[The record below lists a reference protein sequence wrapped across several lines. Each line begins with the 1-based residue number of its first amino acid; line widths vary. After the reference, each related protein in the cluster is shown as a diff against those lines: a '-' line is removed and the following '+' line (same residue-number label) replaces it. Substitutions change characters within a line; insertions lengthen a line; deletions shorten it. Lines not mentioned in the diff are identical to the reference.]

1 MKTVNTILL
10 GTLIAITLAC
20 GYSKPSGTGTSNMP
34 AISNLNPTS
43 ATAGGPTFTLTVT
56 GTNFASKATVN
67 WNGAAQTTTVG
78 MTGQLSISV
87 PASAV
92 ASAATV
98 QISVTNPAT
107 SSGGI
112 YGGGTPAQTSAAM
125 PFTIN

>member
-1 MKTVNTILL
+1 MKTFNTTLL

-43 ATAGGPTFTLTVT
+43 ATAGSPAFTLTVT

-67 WNGAAQTTTVG
+67 WNGAAQTTTAS
-78 MTGQLSISV
+78 MAGQLSISV

-92 ASAATV
+92 ATAATV
-98 QISVTNPAT
+98 QITVTNPAT